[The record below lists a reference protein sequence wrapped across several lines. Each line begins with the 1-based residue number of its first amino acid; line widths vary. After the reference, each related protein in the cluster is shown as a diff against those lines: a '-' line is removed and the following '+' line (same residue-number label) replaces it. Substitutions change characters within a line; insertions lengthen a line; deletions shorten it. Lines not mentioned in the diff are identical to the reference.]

1 MRTVAEAIWS
11 AAISAVLPERLVARR
26 VSLDDLSLA
35 AVDRIAVVGAGKA
48 AGGMAA
54 GIAEL
59 LGAEGLARHR
69 VSGLVSVP
77 AGCGRSVVAVK
88 LLLVRARWR

>member
-48 AGGMAA
+48 AGGMSA

-59 LGAEGLARHR
+59 LGAEE
-69 VSGLVSVP
+69 
-77 AGCGRSVVAVK
+77 
-88 LLLVRARWR
+88 RAHFGQVLFLKSRPSCFIHG